1 MGWLYIYIKLNHELY
16 VLVDYYFILF
26 LKKRN
31 FLWQIMAYLM
41 INIYYPPKKKKK
53 KKKRDRD
60 SLPT

>member
-16 VLVDYYFILF
+16 VLVDYYFIF
-26 LKKRN
+26 KKKEFSMTN
-31 FLWQIMAYLM
+31 NGLLNDQYIL
-41 INIYYPPKKKKK
+41 PTQKKKK